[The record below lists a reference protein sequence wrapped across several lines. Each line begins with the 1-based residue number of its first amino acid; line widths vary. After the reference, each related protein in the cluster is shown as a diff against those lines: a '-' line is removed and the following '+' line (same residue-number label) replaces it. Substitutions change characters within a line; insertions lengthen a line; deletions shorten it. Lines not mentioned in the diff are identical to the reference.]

1 MSGGGQTAR
10 ARRVAAVLGGPLLV
24 LMAGLLLGLC
34 GPASASTGAAPTPAS
49 ASSSTPS
56 TPSTPIPGSTASAV
70 PAPPSAPASASVV
83 TPRSGPVSYDHDP
96 PRRAAGPDEH
106 LVADD
111 AGSSRCHKSRG
122 EGGGLPAAP
131 SAAAQQTLPLAL
143 PVCPTPESHA
153 AIGAAH
159 ERPPVRGP
167 APAPPPTPV
176 ELSVLRV

>member
-1 MSGGGQTAR
+1 MRGGGQTAR
-10 ARRVAAVLGGPLLV
+10 ARQVAAVLGGPLLV
-24 LMAGLLLGLC
+24 LMAALLLGLC
-34 GPASASTGAAPTPAS
+34 GPASASAGAAPTTA
-49 ASSSTPS
+49 STP
-56 TPSTPIPGSTASAV
+56 V
-70 PAPPSAPASASVV
+70 SAPASSPASSPV
-83 TPRSGPVSYDHDP
+83 TYSSSSSVPAPAPSVAPRSGPVSYDYDP
-96 PRRAAGPDEH
+96 PRRPAGFDDH